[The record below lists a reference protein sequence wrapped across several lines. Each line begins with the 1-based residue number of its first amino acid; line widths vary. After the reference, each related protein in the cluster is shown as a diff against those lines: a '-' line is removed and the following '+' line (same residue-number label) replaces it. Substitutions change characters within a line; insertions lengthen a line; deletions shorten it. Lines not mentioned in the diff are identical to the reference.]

1 MRAVESESGGQ
12 AAARAEAARQQVQ
25 EYKDLA
31 AAEYSDSRRVLYGD
45 VENLLYKGFLT
56 SPVTLMGVNLTLRS
70 LNPGDTFLVSN
81 RMGRGFSYRNWQ
93 AWTLAQSVWM
103 VEGTSVLGSP
113 AAAERLYRM
122 FSGLPS
128 KILGEVYRVVRGLAR
143 RVSRALDKV
152 EAYCYEPYSRMAWRM
167 CGRQSPARDEFT
179 GVPGTS
185 QLGMNHVQQMWVAFN
200 MTEDNRDEYLQAWAA
215 AKLVASATSPKG
227 IKRLNAEDDRLQERE
242 QDRRRDVIRTVVHTV
257 LYGKDYDP
265 DAGTMVITVGD
276 QTFEVDRVVTAK
288 SKDQLVDQ
296 YQRWVEGEKDFHDL
310 VVDTYKHRI
319 RTRFEEEKQER
330 EALLRREFE
339 DPMQDEPQPL
349 VGYTLDQLAEVRPDL
364 MEQRPRATR
373 IFDNDKSRHVLSR
386 NVGRQEA
393 AGAIQLG
400 PDGPKAVPAR
410 PGRQGAPDTLAGRVA
425 ERSVQ
430 FRSEPMGDDD
440 GSVG

>member
-1 MRAVESESGGQ
+1 MRAVEVESGEQ

-25 EYKDLA
+25 QYKDLA
-31 AAEYSDSRRVLYGD
+31 AAEYSESRRVLYDD
-45 VENLLYKGFLT
+45 VESLLYKGFLT
-56 SPVTLMGVNLTLRS
+56 STVSLMGVNFTLRS
-70 LNPGDTFLVSN
+70 LNPGDTFIVAN

-113 AAAERLYRM
+113 SAAERLYRM
-122 FSGLPS
+122 FCNLPG
-128 KILGEVYRVVRGLAR
+128 KVIDEVYRVARGLAR
-143 RVSRALDKV
+143 RVARALEKV

-200 MTEDNRDEYLQAWAA
+200 MTEDNREEYLQAWAS

-242 QDRRRDVIRTVVHTV
+242 QDRRREVIRETVNTV

-265 DAGTMVITVGD
+265 TSGTMIITVGD

-319 RTRFEEEKQER
+319 RTRFEEEKEER

-349 VGYTLDQLAEVRPDL
+349 VGYTLDQLAEIRPDL
-364 MEQRPRATR
+364 LEGGPRAVR

-400 PDGPKAVPAR
+400 PDGPKAVPVR
-410 PGRQGAPDTLAGRVA
+410 HGSQEGTGTLAERVA
-425 ERSVQ
+425 NRRVQ
-430 FRSEPMGDDD
+430 FRSEPMDDGD
-440 GSVG
+440 GSVS